1 MKEYKEFKL
10 KNKTVVITGGNGFLG
25 KEISKAFLAAG
36 AKVAVIDIF
45 KEDKRGT
52 KIKDLKKFN
61 CDISDEYSVKK
72 CTDEILKEFKRI
84 DILINNAATK
94 TDSISNFF
102 KSFENYNF
110 ETWKSVMDV
119 NINGMFLT
127 SKYFGKEI
135 KKNNRGGS
143 ILQISSIY
151 GLLAPDSNIYEGS
164 KYLDQKIN
172 SPAVYS
178 ASKAAVIGFTKWLAA
193 YWAKKKI
200 KVNCIVPG
208 GIESGQNNIFKKKYS
223 DKVPLGR
230 MSRPDDLIPMV
241 LFLCSDLSQ
250 YMTGQT
256 VVIDGGYSIL

>member
-1 MKEYKEFKL
+1 M
-10 KNKTVVITGGNGFLG
+10 
-25 KEISKAFLAAG
+25 
-36 AKVAVIDIF
+36 
-45 KEDKRGT
+45 
-52 KIKDLKKFN
+52 DL
-61 CDISDEYSVKK
+61 
-72 CTDEILKEFKRI
+72 
-84 DILINNAATK
+84 
-94 TDSISNFF
+94 
-102 KSFENYNF
+102 
-110 ETWKSVMDV
+110 
-119 NINGMFLT
+119 NIYGMFLT

>member
-1 MKEYKEFKL
+1 MKEFKEVKL
-10 KNKTVVITGGNGFLG
+10 KNKVVAITGGNGFLG

-45 KEDKRGT
+45 KEEKKIAKR
-52 KIKDLKKFN
+52 KDLKKFN
-61 CDISDEYSVKK
+61 CDISNENSVKE
-72 CTDEILKEFKRI
+72 CSEEILKEFKKI

-94 TDSISNFF
+94 TDNISNFF
-102 KSFENYNF
+102 KSLENYNF
-110 ETWKSVMDV
+110 ETWKNVMDV

-127 SKYFGKEI
+127 SKHIGKHI
-135 KKNNRGGS
+135 KKNKRGGS

-151 GLLAPDSNIYEGS
+151 GLLAPDSKIYEGS
-164 KYLDQKIN
+164 KYFDQKIS

-193 YWAKKKI
+193 YWAKKNI
-200 KVNCIVPG
+200 KVNCLVPG
-208 GIESGQNNIFKKKYS
+208 GIESGQNKIFKKKYA

-230 MSRPDDLIPMV
+230 MSHPDDLIPMV
-241 LFLCSDLSQ
+241 LFLCSDVSQ

-256 VVIDGGYSIL
+256 IVIDGGYSIL